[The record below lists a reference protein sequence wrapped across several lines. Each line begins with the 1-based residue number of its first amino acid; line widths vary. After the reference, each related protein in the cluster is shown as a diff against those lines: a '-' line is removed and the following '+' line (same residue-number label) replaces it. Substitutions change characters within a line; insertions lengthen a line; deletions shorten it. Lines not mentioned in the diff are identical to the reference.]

1 MASSETA
8 RFEHG
13 STSRRLGRSVVLRG
27 AIALS
32 LLGVHTTVGIT
43 YLQRTYERQAK
54 DSQRINIAGRQRMLG
69 QRLVKAALIFTT
81 ADAARREAA
90 RREIEQT
97 TAHWVAAMRL
107 LERGDLTA
115 DSDEREDLERSPAV
129 TALHE
134 AAAQPLQSMVM
145 SAVMLTTANEGP
157 MKETALHAL
166 LDTEER
172 FLVAMEQLVAQYVVE
187 ADARLDRARYV
198 ARLHLLA
205 SLLIL
210 ISLAIVVLRP
220 TATLVRDAVRDVEE
234 ANLALDKARDAAEV
248 AGRAKTAF
256 LATMSHEIRTP
267 MNGIIGMATLL
278 NDSALDDDQREY
290 LRVIR
295 SSSDL
300 LLSLINDVLDFA
312 KLDAGAIDIERHP
325 FDLRATVRDAV
336 ALVGDRAKA
345 KGLALSVDID
355 DGLAAAVMGDS
366 GRLRQILINLCAN
379 AVKFTD
385 NGGVSVVVAPAGE
398 LIRFAITDTG
408 IGMSPEQQALLFT
421 PFVQAD
427 GSIRRRYDGTG
438 LGLSITQ
445 RVVELL
451 GGSIA
456 VTSTMGAGSTFCFT
470 LPLEPDV
477 HQVTRE
483 PAGRTLEGH
492 SALVVED
499 NAVCRLILTRTLA
512 RWGMRPIVFGSVAE
526 ALADGALKQASLAVI
541 DAETHDAGDR
551 RELPMRL
558 HERALHLPLVL
569 LSASPSLIDDK
580 NVAATIAKPLD
591 RDALRH
597 VFERVITDRE
607 ADLQADRCPE
617 ERAPRFP
624 PGLQVLVV
632 DDNAVNRKVA
642 KRTLERMGCE
652 VCAAMT
658 GQDALEQAER
668 GRFDLV
674 LMDLMMPVL
683 DGFAATEAIRQSEH
697 VTHQPWI
704 IALTASALEG
714 DQDRCLM
721 VGMND
726 FVTKPLRRPALVTAL
741 ERFARERA
749 IKAAAA

>member
-115 DSDEREDLERSPAV
+115 DSDEREALERSPAV

-256 LATMSHEIRTP
+256 LATMSHELRTP

-499 NAVCRLILTRTLA
+499 NA
-512 RWGMRPIVFGSVAE
+512 
-526 ALADGALKQASLAVI
+526 
-541 DAETHDAGDR
+541 GDR